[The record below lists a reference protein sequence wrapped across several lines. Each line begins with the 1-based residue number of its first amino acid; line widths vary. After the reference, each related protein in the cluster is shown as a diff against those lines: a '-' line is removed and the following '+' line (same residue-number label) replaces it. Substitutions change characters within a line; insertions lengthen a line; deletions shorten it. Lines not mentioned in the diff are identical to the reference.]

1 MMNPF
6 HPVISAARRV
16 LCAIG
21 GHDTLLH
28 IEPNR
33 ISLRCVT
40 CGHESTGWTVG
51 EPVPGDACAMRP
63 GRHAKASHAEASHA
77 I

>member
-1 MMNPF
+1 MTNAF
-6 HPVISAARRV
+6 RPVIDTARRL
-16 LCAIG
+16 LCATR

-28 IEPNR
+28 IEPQR

-40 CGHESTGWTVG
+40 CGHETTGWTIG
-51 EPVPGDACAMRP
+51 EPALRDGSVVPPR
-63 GRHAKASHAEASHA
+63 RRREASHA